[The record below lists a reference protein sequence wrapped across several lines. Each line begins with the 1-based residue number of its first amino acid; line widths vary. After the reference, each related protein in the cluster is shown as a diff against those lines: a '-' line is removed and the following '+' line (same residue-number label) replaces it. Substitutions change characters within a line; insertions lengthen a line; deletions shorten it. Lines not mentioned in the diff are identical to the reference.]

1 MRRRL
6 AAGTPSDQALVE
18 RERFGI
24 TDREPAEARMTR
36 IEEEVVL
43 SGHDRRGHLEHDA
56 LARLGPTGANLA
68 QLRRTWLA
76 APLRREVFDPYLANR
91 EAVRDLDREAEEVR
105 REPVA
110 MQVDELLQGGERPA
124 LRAVD
129 HGSSGVV
136 PAAAVQ
142 DRAFAG
148 EGRRNVC
155 CLADAPDAHQP
166 TMPCSIRPR
175 T

>member
-1 MRRRL
+1 V
-6 AAGTPSDQALVE
+6 AGTRSDQALVK

-24 TDREPAEARMTR
+24 TDREPCEISVARAQQK
-36 IEEEVVL
+36 VVL

-56 LARLGPTGANLA
+56 LARLGPTGADVS
-68 QLRRTWLA
+68 QPRRTWLA

-91 EAVRDLDREAEEVR
+91 EAVRDLDREADEVR

-155 CLADAPDAHQP
+155 CLADAPEAHQP